1 MNKSK
6 PIELLR
12 ERLKN
17 NPLIHVVAD
26 DGILESDNFEF
37 WVAHDEILQLLNKR
51 TLDVT
56 ILTIWEMNLHSIARV
71 KNKCSFL
78 NPHKILGESC
88 QENPEGVIN
97 YIVDVMRIHQGK
109 QFLIAPYLQRAFARY
124 GKYTSNPISWT
135 LAECNQ
141 QPGD

>member
-26 DGILESDNFEF
+26 DGILETDKFEF

-56 ILTIWEMNLHSIARV
+56 ILTVWEM
-71 KNKCSFL
+71 
-78 NPHKILGESC
+78 
-88 QENPEGVIN
+88 
-97 YIVDVMRIHQGK
+97 
-109 QFLIAPYLQRAFARY
+109 
-124 GKYTSNPISWT
+124 
-135 LAECNQ
+135 
-141 QPGD
+141 